1 MKHVLLFSVLLS
13 IVTEVQISEMNLGRQ
28 LVMLA

>member
-1 MKHVLLFSVLLS
+1 MKHVLLFSILLS

>member
-1 MKHVLLFSVLLS
+1 MEHVLLFSILLS